1 MRIQTGFRGNLGSRT
16 FAAGFAGSL
25 RRPKGY
31 GNGRQGGSIAPSC
44 GRMHNSVHAGDWA
57 MNWDAHLN
65 WSEEIFAMLVVL
77 PAPIIFVA
85 LLWYFAPRLRRGR
98 K

>member
-1 MRIQTGFRGNLGSRT
+1 
-16 FAAGFAGSL
+16 
-25 RRPKGY
+25 
-31 GNGRQGGSIAPSC
+31 
-44 GRMHNSVHAGDWA
+44 MHNTVTSGDWA

-85 LLWYFAPRLRRGR
+85 LLWYFAPRLGRGR